1 MLGFLH
7 KMRITADNLI
17 LKSDVGKD
25 VLQRVQDRLLNR
37 FDVQDYHL
45 AASVLDPNLKN
56 LSYLEDYTINNINS
70 GTRRRVLTK
79 KDVLKHF
86 CFKFGIEDENNNAS
100 PVAMCPV
107 IPSTASNQIQN
118 TRHELL
124 DFLMEAPLQNEN
136 NNNLVVLS
144 LDGEIDAY
152 LSKTVQ
158 EKIPSTID
166 WWKTYEME
174 YPRLKKLHEAFLSIP
189 PSSASSERAF
199 KKSSKLLRHDRS
211 NLCPVKVNKM
221 CFINSNIS
229 ILEEKGAIQRL
240 DL

>member
-7 KMRITADNLI
+7 KMRITAENLT
-17 LKSDVGKD
+17 LNSVVGKD
-25 VLQRVQDRLLNR
+25 VLQRVKDRLLNR

-56 LSYLEDYTINNINS
+56 LPYLEDYTINNPNS

-79 KDVLKHF
+79 KEVLKHF
-86 CFKFGIEDENNNAS
+86 CFKFGIADEDNVAVAPGPAIS
-100 PVAMCPV
+100 P
-107 IPSTASNQIQN
+107 TQNNQILN
-118 TRHELL
+118 TREELL
-124 DFLMEAPLQNEN
+124 DFLMEEPVEDEHNA
-136 NNNLVVLS
+136 VVQS
-144 LDGEIDAY
+144 LDNEIDAY
-152 LSKTVQ
+152 LNKTVK
-158 EKIPSTID
+158 EKIKSTVD
-166 WWKTYEME
+166 WWKTYNLDF
-174 YPRLKKLHEAFLSIP
+174 PRLRKLHEAFLSIP

-229 ILEEKGAIQRL
+229 ILEQHGKIHKL